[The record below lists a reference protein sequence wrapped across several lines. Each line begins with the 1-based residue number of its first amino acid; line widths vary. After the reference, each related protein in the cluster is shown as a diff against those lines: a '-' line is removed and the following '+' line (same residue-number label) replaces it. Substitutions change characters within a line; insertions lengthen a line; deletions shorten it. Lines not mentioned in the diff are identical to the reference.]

1 MDVSGTFSVKLVA
14 SDRPVWSGEAKY
26 VIMPAEKGAMG
37 ILVNHEPILTVV
49 TKGKLHMED
58 ESGKSHDFVVNDGFA
73 AFHDNELTIAVE
85 ECTTK
90 DEAAAFGIDLQAH
103 LEDMAATV
111 DGTDGASGAGAAAA
125 EDGTATA

>member
-26 VIMPAEKGAMG
+26 VIIPAQKGAMG

-49 TKGKLHMED
+49 SKGKLHMED
-58 ESGKSHDFVVNDGFA
+58 TAGKSHDFVVNDGFA

-103 LEDMAATV
+103 LDDMATA
-111 DGTDGASGAGAAAA
+111 DAAAA
-125 EDGTATA
+125 DVSGDGTEAAEPDTATA